1 MKFYA
6 DTSVPW
12 DTIAIFFPQCRH
24 LLSKILDQMLLK
36 TLFSWKK
43 KKLVGHFYVCNNS
56 EKLFLT
62 SSINISFPM
71 SGIDDI
77 FLGDMCVYLY

>member
-1 MKFYA
+1 MGYHCY
-6 DTSVPW
+6 
-12 DTIAIFFPQCRH
+12 FFSPVQASTVQNIRSDVTENTFQ
-24 LLSKILDQMLLK
+24 LE
-36 TLFSWKK
+36 K